1 MPVIIE
7 EMTTTVDVTSAA
19 APAGAA
25 PPRSNSL
32 AESERA
38 RRSAERAV
46 RVARRTQAEGYDD

>member
-1 MPVIIE
+1 MPVLIE

-19 APAGAA
+19 APAGAT
-25 PPRSNSL
+25 PKRSDSL

-46 RVARRTQAEGYDD
+46 RVARRTQAEGCDD